1 MPYIPPTLLKKL
13 YVKGSLS
20 NTEEGFAFKLKNT
33 LAPGTIVAFKALI
46 VDGNPCALESVCLIT
61 ASGERPA
68 AGVGSKT
75 PFLLEINREVTVA
88 VKGLKLEPG
97 HHKIT
102 VKVSTKEVGDLEIPV
117 EDEI

>member
-1 MPYIPPTLLKKL
+1 MPYIPPALLKKL

-20 NTEEGFAFKLKNT
+20 NTEEGLAFKLKNT
-33 LAPGTIVAFKALI
+33 LAPGTIVAFKALV
-46 VDGNPCALESVCLIT
+46 VDGAPCPLESVYLKT

-68 AGVGSKT
+68 EGISSKT
-75 PFLLEINREVTVA
+75 PLMLALNLEVTV
-88 VKGLKLEPG
+88 VIKGLKLEAG
-97 HHKIT
+97 QHKIT